1 MPATDIMLP
10 EREVRRSFVLGI
22 LNGTAFGF
30 AEALI
35 DPPVVLTWFISQLT
49 SSNLLIGLVA
59 PLGNAGWFLPQ
70 IFVSTRIQR
79 MPRTMPAY
87 VASAV
92 VRTVAWLLVAA
103 AVWMVDDPTLLLISF
118 FALYSIAR
126 VSSGLGGL
134 SFFDVIAKTVPA
146 RRRGSFFAW
155 RQLVGGVLGLGGGW
169 IVKTILNSPALPFPD
184 GHAFLFLIYCVGM
197 ALGMLA
203 FALVREP
210 PGVVS
215 AGPVTMDDQL
225 RRSRRLVQA
234 DPVYRRYMAAR
245 VALGLTSVALPFYGV
260 YAKNVLGA
268 SGGMAGI
275 YVAARIG
282 AMLMF
287 NLSWG
292 RLSDRRGNQLVMR
305 LLSLGSGATAL
316 LALGLVGLI
325 GLVQPQGSW
334 LPYVALP
341 IFFLDGA
348 VRPAQMMVGSNFLL
362 ELAPE
367 GERSL
372 YLGLSNTLL
381 GVVILISGL
390 SGLVVDAFGFA
401 GVFALSIGLSVVA
414 YVFAS
419 GLPEPREN
427 GQEPSR
433 ENQG

>member
-1 MPATDIMLP
+1 MLP

-35 DPPVVLTWFISQLT
+35 DPPVILTWFVSQLT

-79 MPRTMPAY
+79 MARTMPAY

-92 VRTVAWLLVAA
+92 IRAVAWLLVAA
-103 AVWMVDDPTLLLISF
+103 AVWMVDDPALLLVSF

-134 SFFDVIAKTVPA
+134 SFFDVIAKTIPA

-184 GHAFLFLIYCVGM
+184 GHALLFLIYCIGM

-215 AGPVTMDDQL
+215 AGLVTMDDQL

-282 AMLMF
+282 ATLIF
-287 NLSWG
+287 NLPWG

-325 GLVQPQGSW
+325 GLVQPQGRW

-341 IFFLDGA
+341 IFLLDGA

-362 ELAPE
+362 ELSPE

-381 GVVILISGL
+381 GVVVLISGL
-390 SGLVVDAFGFA
+390 GGLVVDAFGFA

-419 GLPEPREN
+419 GLPEPREMAH
-427 GQEPSR
+427 
-433 ENQG
+433 

>member
-1 MPATDIMLP
+1 MLP

-35 DPPVVLTWFISQLT
+35 DPPVVLTWFVSQLT

-87 VASAV
+87 VASAAI
-92 VRTVAWLLVAA
+92 RTVAWLVLAA

-169 IVKTILNSPALPFPD
+169 IVKTILSSPALPFPD

-197 ALGMLA
+197 ALGMLV

-268 SGGMAGI
+268 SGGMAGV

-282 AMLMF
+282 GTLIF
-287 NLSWG
+287 NLPWG

-325 GLVQPQGSW
+325 GPVQPQGSW

-348 VRPAQMMVGSNFLL
+348 VRPAHIMVGSNFLL

-381 GVVILISGL
+381 GVVVLISGL
-390 SGLVVDAFGFA
+390 GGLVVDAFGFA

-427 GQEPSR
+427 SQASIR
-433 ENQG
+433 KNQG

>member
-1 MPATDIMLP
+1 LSATDIRLP

-79 MPRTMPAY
+79 MRRTMPAY

-92 VRTVAWLLVAA
+92 IRTVAWLLVAA

-134 SFFDVIAKTVPA
+134 SFFDVVAKTVPA

-169 IVKTILNSPALPFPD
+169 IVKTILNSPAFPFPD
-184 GHAFLFLIYCVGM
+184 GHALLFLVYCVGM

-203 FALVREP
+203 FALIREP

-225 RRSRRLVQA
+225 RRSRRLVRA
-234 DPVYRRYMAAR
+234 DSVYRRYIAAR
-245 VALGLTSVALPFYGV
+245 VVLGLTSIALPFYGV
-260 YAKNVLGA
+260 YAKSVLGA

-282 AMLMF
+282 ATLIF
-287 NLSWG
+287 NLPWG

-325 GLVQPQGSW
+325 GLVQPRGSW

-367 GERSL
+367 AERSL

-381 GVVILISGL
+381 GVVVLISGL
-390 SGLVVDAFGFA
+390 GGLVVDSFGFA
-401 GVFALSIGLSVVA
+401 GVFFLSVVLSVAA
-414 YVFAS
+414 YVFAT
-419 GLPEPREN
+419 GLPEPRVA
-427 GQEPSR
+427 QT
-433 ENQG
+433 

>member
-1 MPATDIMLP
+1 MLP

-35 DPPVVLTWFISQLT
+35 DPPVVLTWFVSQLT

-79 MPRTMPAY
+79 MRRTMPAY
-87 VASAV
+87 VVAAV
-92 VRTVAWLLVAA
+92 IRTVAWLVLAA
-103 AVWMVDDPTLLLISF
+103 AVWMVDDPTLLLVSF

-169 IVKTILNSPALPFPD
+169 IVKTILSSPALPFPD

-197 ALGMLA
+197 ALGMLV

-268 SGGMAGI
+268 SGGMAGV

-282 AMLMF
+282 GTLIF
-287 NLSWG
+287 NLPWG

-325 GLVQPQGSW
+325 GPVQPQGSW

-348 VRPAQMMVGSNFLL
+348 VRPAHIMVGSNFLL

-381 GVVILISGL
+381 GVVVLISGL
-390 SGLVVDAFGFA
+390 GGLVVDAFGFA

-419 GLPEPREN
+419 GLPEPREH
-427 GQEPSR
+427 GQEPGR
-433 ENQG
+433 KNQG

>member
-1 MPATDIMLP
+1 MLP

-35 DPPVVLTWFISQLT
+35 DPPVVLTWFVSQLT

-92 VRTVAWLLVAA
+92 IRTVAWLLVAA
-103 AVWMVDDPTLLLISF
+103 AVWMVDDPALLLISF

-134 SFFDVIAKTVPA
+134 SFFDVVAKTVPA

-184 GHAFLFLIYCVGM
+184 GHASLFLIYSVGM

-203 FALVREP
+203 FGLIREP
-210 PGVVS
+210 SGVVS
-215 AGPVTMDDQL
+215 ARLVTMDDQL

-245 VALGLTSVALPFYGV
+245 AALGLTSVALPFYGV

-282 AMLMF
+282 GTLIF
-287 NLSWG
+287 NLPWG

-348 VRPAQMMVGSNFLL
+348 VRPAHIMVGSNFLL

-381 GVVILISGL
+381 GVVVLISGL
-390 SGLVVDAFGFA
+390 GGLVVDAFGFA
-401 GVFALSIGLSVVA
+401 GVFALSIGLSVVT

>member
-1 MPATDIMLP
+1 LSATDIMLP

-79 MPRTMPAY
+79 MRRTMSAY
-87 VASAV
+87 VVAAV
-92 VRTVAWLLVAA
+92 IRTVAWLVLAA
-103 AVWMVDDPTLLLISF
+103 AVWMVDDPTLLLVSF

-245 VALGLTSVALPFYGV
+245 LALGLTSVALPFYGV

-282 AMLMF
+282 GTLIF
-287 NLSWG
+287 NLPWG

-325 GLVQPQGSW
+325 GPVQPQGSW

-348 VRPAQMMVGSNFLL
+348 VRPAHIMVGSNFLL

-381 GVVILISGL
+381 GVVVLISGL
-390 SGLVVDAFGFA
+390 GGLVVDAFGFA

-427 GQEPSR
+427 GR
-433 ENQG
+433 ESIRKNQG

>member
-1 MPATDIMLP
+1 MSATDIMLP

-35 DPPVVLTWFISQLT
+35 DPPVVLTWFVSQLT

-79 MPRTMPAY
+79 MRRTMPAY

-92 VRTVAWLLVAA
+92 IRTVAWLLVAA

-282 AMLMF
+282 GTLIF
-287 NLSWG
+287 NLPWG

-348 VRPAQMMVGSNFLL
+348 VRPAHIMVGSNFLL

-381 GVVILISGL
+381 GVVVLISGL
-390 SGLVVDAFGFA
+390 GGLVVDAFGFA

-433 ENQG
+433 KNQG

>member
-1 MPATDIMLP
+1 MLP

-79 MPRTMPAY
+79 MRRTMPAY
-87 VASAV
+87 VVAAV
-92 VRTVAWLLVAA
+92 IRTVAWLVLAA

-155 RQLVGGVLGLGGGW
+155 RQLVGGVLGLGGSW

-245 VALGLTSVALPFYGV
+245 LALGLTSVALPFYGV

-282 AMLMF
+282 GTLIF
-287 NLSWG
+287 NLPWG

-325 GLVQPQGSW
+325 GPVQPQGSW

-348 VRPAQMMVGSNFLL
+348 VRPAHIMVGSNFLL

-381 GVVILISGL
+381 GVVVLISGL
-390 SGLVVDAFGFA
+390 GGLVVDAFGFA

-414 YVFAS
+414 YVFAR

-427 GQEPSR
+427 GRESSR
-433 ENQG
+433 KNQG

>member
-1 MPATDIMLP
+1 MLP

-79 MPRTMPAY
+79 MRRTMPAY
-87 VASAV
+87 VVAAV
-92 VRTVAWLLVAA
+92 IRTVAWLVLAA
-103 AVWMVDDPTLLLISF
+103 AVWMVDDPTLLLVSF

-184 GHAFLFLIYCVGM
+184 GHASLFLIYCVGM

-225 RRSRRLVQA
+225 RRSRRLVRA

-245 VALGLTSVALPFYGV
+245 LALGLTSVALPFYGV
-260 YAKNVLGA
+260 YAKSVLGA

-282 AMLMF
+282 GTLIF
-287 NLSWG
+287 NLPWG

-325 GLVQPQGSW
+325 GPVQPQGSW

-348 VRPAQMMVGSNFLL
+348 VRPAHIMVGSNFLL

-381 GVVILISGL
+381 GVVVLISGL
-390 SGLVVDAFGFA
+390 GGLVVDAFGFA

-427 GQEPSR
+427 GQESSR
-433 ENQG
+433 KNQG